1 MNNDLLKRIDERF
14 TSLND
19 VPVRDV
25 RLTRDEWAQ
34 IRKYLPDCRA
44 EIERKATYVPM
55 TDDEIIEI
63 ADTAESNAF
72 RMGSIVQETGYEGYR
87 AIEAAVI
94 KRLGL
99 EVKQ

>member
-1 MNNDLLKRIDERF
+1 MNNELLKRIDE
-14 TSLND
+14 
-19 VPVRDV
+19 
-25 RLTRDEWAQ
+25 EMQW
-34 IRKYLPDCRA
+34 LPYRSSKWQLLADCRA
-44 EIERKATYVPM
+44 EIERKPYVPM

-94 KRLGL
+94 KRAGL
-99 EVKQ
+99 EIKHD